1 MLGAVTG
8 KPINKQEPHFTLG
21 NVYCTK
27 ASGSQQIT
35 ETTVKNIQVV
45 VREEQEPGIG
55 GERVWLT
62 DHSATLLLFTSQG

>member
-8 KPINKQEPHFTLG
+8 KPIKKKEPHFTLG

-27 ASGSQQIT
+27 ASGLQQTT

-45 VREEQEPGIG
+45 VREEHEPGIG
-55 GERVWLT
+55 GERV
-62 DHSATLLLFTSQG
+62 